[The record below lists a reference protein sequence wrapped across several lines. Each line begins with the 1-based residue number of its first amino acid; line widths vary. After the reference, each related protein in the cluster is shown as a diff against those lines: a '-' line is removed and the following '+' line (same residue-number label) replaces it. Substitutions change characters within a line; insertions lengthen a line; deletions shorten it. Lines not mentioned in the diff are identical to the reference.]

1 MKYFILALLLS
12 LVSTLCA
19 QSSNA
24 VDPFP
29 SMSYKVSMK
38 IKDSNAILQY
48 KKTDLMVYC
57 SWKDG
62 QIDSIQSVQS
72 NKLTLDRF
80 THKEKEE
87 VLELME
93 VLNYSGFELYEQ
105 ITEMFNE
112 DAKIKSEFQKMHLE
126 YRAFLP
132 NQFGEFSEGCALV
145 KSKGKYGF
153 IDRSGMVVF
162 DFIFDNASNFKNDQ
176 AHVKV
181 NGVWYLLE
189 KDGMVKLLN

>member
-1 MKYFILALLLS
+1 MKYFILSLLIFM
-12 LVSTLCA
+12 VSPFFA

-29 SMSYKVSMK
+29 SMSYKVS
-38 IKDSNAILQY
+38 IKFKDANAILKY
-48 KKTDLMVYC
+48 KKTDLVIYC

-62 QIDSIQSVQS
+62 QIDSVQSVQS
-72 NKLTLDRF
+72 NKIPLDRF
-80 THKEKEE
+80 TQKEKED

-93 VLNYSGFELYEQ
+93 VANYSGFKPYER
-105 ITEMFNE
+105 ITKLFND
-112 DAKIKSEFQKMHLE
+112 DAKIKREFQKMHLE

-132 NQFGEFSEGCALV
+132 NQFGEFNEGYALV

-162 DFIFDNASNFKNDQ
+162 DFIFDNASNFKNEK

-181 NGVWYLLE
+181 NGIWYLLE
-189 KDGMVKLLN
+189 KMGKSSY